1 MRWEGGGIGK
11 ERGIVVGGGW
21 RRGMR
26 EGGGEGGG
34 GERGERSEGGEGRK
48 E

>member
-11 ERGIVVGGGW
+11 ERGRVVGGGW

-34 GERGERSEGGEGRK
+34 GGGMKGESGEGRK